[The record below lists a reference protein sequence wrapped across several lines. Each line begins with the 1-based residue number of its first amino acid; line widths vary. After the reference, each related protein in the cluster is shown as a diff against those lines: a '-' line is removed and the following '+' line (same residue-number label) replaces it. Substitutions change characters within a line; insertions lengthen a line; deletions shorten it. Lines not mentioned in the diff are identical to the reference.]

1 MLVNSQNTTQSKD
14 GLRNK
19 KKKTVERKTKYQRIL
34 VNSQNTAQ
42 RKDTF
47 RNKETGKSSR
57 KATLETLHKAKADL
71 EIEKLVKLKEDISA
85 FRQAPKVQHK
95 AKMDL

>member
-19 KKKTVERKTKYQRIL
+19 KKNCWKKNKYQRIL

-71 EIEKLVKLKEDISA
+71 EVKKLVKLKEDISA
-85 FRQAPKVQHK
+85 FR
-95 AKMDL
+95 